1 MNKHN
6 NALNTIFAIP
16 EVSAKFAEVTN
27 REVINQHVRAQ
38 YGNKLS
44 KLTGVTDE
52 DYARMLQAIKE
63 HFFRAASEY
72 CRLHPDTNMITAIMF
87 VMNQAEANKVAERFV
102 LGSAPVKGVKALFSG
117 AKNLAT
123 RAYETA
129 FPERSFEEDMK
140 EFKEDLKESGHEVKE
155 ELGKVVEDAKGAFN
169 DFKAKHAAPASEEEN
184 SEEEASAEEHPVEEA
199 PAENTQAEKPEEQKE
214 KMPRQ
219 VSVIVM
225 EVAET
230 GEIPDVPEDVM
241 KNLPPHV
248 QEFLKDLMKN
258 GGKNESSEE

>member
-38 YGNKLS
+38 YGNKLN

-63 HFFRAASEY
+63 HFFRAANEY

-87 VMNQAEANKVAERFV
+87 VMNQEEANKIAERFV

-169 DFKAKHAAPASEEEN
+169 DFKAKHAAPASEEET
-184 SEEEASAEEHPVEEA
+184 SAEEA
-199 PAENTQAEKPEEQKE
+199 PAENTQAEKTEEQKE
-214 KMPRQ
+214 KMPRH

-230 GEIPDVPEDVM
+230 GEIPEVPEDVM